1 MFKKDSL
8 ILGIIYGTLIPIL
21 FFGLTRLIIL
31 LGGFMFTDNL
41 VYILCL
47 GVNAIIFRM
56 ALKKE
61 KDNIG
66 RGMLLVTFIY
76 AFIFFYFN
84 FQG

>member
-8 ILGIIYGTLIPIL
+8 LLGIIYGIIIPIL
-21 FFGLTRLIIL
+21 FFGLTRLVKM
-31 LGGFMFTDNL
+31 LGGFMFSDSL

-47 GVNAIIFRM
+47 GVNAIIFRL

-66 RGMLLVTFIY
+66 KGMLLITFIY

-84 FQG
+84 FNG